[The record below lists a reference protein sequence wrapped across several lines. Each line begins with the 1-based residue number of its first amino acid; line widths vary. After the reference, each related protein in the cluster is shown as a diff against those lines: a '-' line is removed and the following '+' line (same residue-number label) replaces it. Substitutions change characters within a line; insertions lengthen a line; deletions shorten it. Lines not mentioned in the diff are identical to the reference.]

1 MNDQLSLFEGQAVKT
16 ATITL
21 TGANKKFRD
30 ALVDQ
35 PRQFQI
41 GEETRLVIEVA
52 CVGIKYEQIG
62 DGDGPLRRVHVMKLL
77 DARYGSLF
85 QPEL

>member
-1 MNDQLSLFEGQAVKT
+1 MNDQLSLFEGQTVKT

-21 TGANKKFRD
+21 TGANKTFRD
-30 ALVDQ
+30 TLVDQ

-41 GEETRLVIEVA
+41 GEETRLVIGVA
-52 CVGIKYEQIG
+52 CVGVKYEQATS
-62 DGDGPLRRVHVMKLL
+62 DGPLRRVHVMKLV
-77 DARYGSLF
+77 DARYGTLF